1 MFALE
6 PLRAL
11 ADGLM
16 AVLLAPPCAAC
27 DRPLEHPTRG
37 PVCSACWSQVRAF
50 SPPLCQHCGDPLMS
64 WRARDVDISA
74 RCPRCE
80 RQPSAISRLRA
91 IGEYDGTLRSI
102 IHALK
107 YDRRPSLARPLAGL
121 MHRECGDILTGIDFV
136 VPVPLHRSRL
146 RSRGFNQAALIARAL
161 SLPWQ
166 QTLRRTRATPSQTD
180 LPAEQRHANVRDAFA
195 LTHRARVAGLVVTL
209 VDDVSTTGATLEACA
224 RVLRDAGAREVRA
237 VTAARV
243 VTRSPG

>member
-1 MFALE
+1 
-6 PLRAL
+6 
-11 ADGLM
+11 
-16 AVLLAPPCAAC
+16 
-27 DRPLEHPTRG
+27 
-37 PVCSACWSQVRAF
+37 
-50 SPPLCQHCGDPLMS
+50 MS
-64 WRARDVDISA
+64 WRSSPAHTSTL
-74 RCPRCE
+74 CPRCQ

-91 IGEYDGTLRSI
+91 IGDYDGTLRAI

-107 YDRRPSLARPLAGL
+107 YDRRQSLARPLAGL
-121 MHRECGDILTGIDFV
+121 MRRACGDILTGVDLV

-166 QTLRRTRATPSQTD
+166 QALRRTRATPSQTD
-180 LPAEQRHANVRDAFA
+180 LPAEQRHANVRDAFT
-195 LTHRARVAGLVVTL
+195 LSRRARVAGLVVTL